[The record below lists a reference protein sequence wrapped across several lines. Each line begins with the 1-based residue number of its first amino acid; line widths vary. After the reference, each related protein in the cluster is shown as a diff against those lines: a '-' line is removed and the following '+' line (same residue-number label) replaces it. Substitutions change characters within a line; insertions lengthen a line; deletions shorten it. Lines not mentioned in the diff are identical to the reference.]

1 MLNQFKKSSIFKYKT
16 LLLISLI
23 SIIQAQEISKNKYS
37 LVLAPNTSNQWWSTY
52 NQEGVKPSE
61 FKFTYQVIT
70 KTKKSTFILTYLL
83 LMMDYTLVNL
93 FLRLAYLKINFLKQE
108 NIIEILVL
116 ILMTI

>member
-61 FKFTYQVIT
+61 FKFTYQGNYEN
-70 KTKKSTFILTYLL
+70 K
-83 LMMDYTLVNL
+83 
-93 FLRLAYLKINFLKQE
+93 KINFHINLSAIDDGLYFGE
-108 NIIEILVL
+108 SF
-116 ILMTI
+116 